1 MPLKHDT
8 WIQQIVSLVL
18 SLVPTDYETA
28 VLMDSC
34 LDAAETSKRN
44 VKYLGLYS
52 TRKQTVLDVR

>member
-8 WIQQIVSLVL
+8 WIQQIV